1 MNQCNNFD
9 HERCESVL
17 GYRSENNF
25 PILFARSIQRQFWR
39 RYLTY
44 HGIETIHPATV
55 ALVVAGPVA
64 RLDDESYALNII
76 TDILKPDQIVIK
88 LHFPMIRDLA
98 ERIKKRRAAALLLVE
113 HLADGK
119 DVAFITEGDPLLHST
134 FGYILEHLPEDI
146 QVEVIPGVSSIM
158 AASADA
164 RMPLVQ
170 ANETLAVIP
179 MTRDNIAEL
188 EQVLQN
194 FDTIVLMKVSKVK
207 TWIADFILEHKP
219 ELFYGEYLGTDK
231 EFITDNAEVLR
242 DRRIPYFTII
252 ILKKVNKDKG

>member
-1 MNQCNNFD
+1 MPVLYGVGVGPGD
-9 HERCESVL
+9 PELLTIKAIRVIESV
-17 GYRSENNF
+17 
-25 PILFARSIQRQFWR
+25 
-39 RYLTY
+39 
-44 HGIETIHPATV
+44 
-55 ALVVAGPVA
+55 LVVAGPVA
-64 RLDDESYALNII
+64 RLDDESCALNII

-88 LHFPMIRDLA
+88 LHFPMIRDLS

-113 HLADGK
+113 YLADGK

-164 RMPLVQ
+164 KMPLVQ

-179 MTRDNIAEL
+179 MTRDNITEL

-194 FDTIVLMKVSKVK
+194 FDTIVLMKVYRVLDQIIALLDKLDLLEKAILVERASHVESRVITNFRALNGRQVHYFSLLIIHAGGNSK
-207 TWIADFILEHKP
+207 DS
-219 ELFYGEYLGTDK
+219 
-231 EFITDNAEVLR
+231 
-242 DRRIPYFTII
+242 
-252 ILKKVNKDKG
+252 

>member
-1 MNQCNNFD
+1 MPVLYGVGVGPGD
-9 HERCESVL
+9 PELLTIKAIRVIESV
-17 GYRSENNF
+17 
-25 PILFARSIQRQFWR
+25 
-39 RYLTY
+39 
-44 HGIETIHPATV
+44 
-55 ALVVAGPVA
+55 LVVAGPVA

-164 RMPLVQ
+164 KMPLVQ

-194 FDTIVLMKVSKVK
+194 FDTIVLMKVYRVLDQI
-207 TWIADFILEHKP
+207 IALLDKLDLLEKAILVERASHL
-219 ELFYGEYLGTDK
+219 ESRVITNLREFNDRQVHYLS
-231 EFITDNAEVLR
+231 L
-242 DRRIPYFTII
+242 II
-252 ILKKVNKDKG
+252 VHAGGNSNDS